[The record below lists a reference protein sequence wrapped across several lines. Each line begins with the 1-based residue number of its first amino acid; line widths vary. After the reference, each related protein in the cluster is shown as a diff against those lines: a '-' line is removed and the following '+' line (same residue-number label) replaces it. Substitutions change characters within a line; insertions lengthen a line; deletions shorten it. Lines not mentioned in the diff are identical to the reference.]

1 MNSRTLARSLLLVV
15 AIAVAGAGARG
26 RAQAPQVPP
35 PAQPPQA
42 QSAQAPAPPAFRLST
57 TLVEVDATVTD
68 KNGSFVDSLTLTDFE
83 LLDEGVPQQIQVL
96 FRVAGSKVTT
106 LAPLPL
112 AATDAAG
119 GAANAGVPASP
130 DQAQLVQSKP
140 PQRVYI
146 LFFDQ
151 EHLDQNSFTRV
162 QQSAETFLA
171 AKFQEGDVG
180 GVLMGSTMV
189 GNRLTADRQTL
200 VAAVKTA
207 TLNPGQTI
215 LRNELALYP
224 RMAAAEAMRI
234 ALFDDQRILN
244 QVADRA
250 AREGPETSGRNS
262 PDLRPMIMEKSRQ
275 IVSQMQRSTATT
287 LKAMQGLLTGLAR
300 VPGRK
305 SVLFMTEGFF
315 FEESWADL
323 RILVGQAARANVRIY
338 TIDALGLRR
347 GSDGTEL
354 SSMNPLETTGQVPLG
369 AYNTTEEGP
378 NMLANDTGGYVIRK
392 TNDFAAAMTEIARDA
407 GSYYVLGFSPPES
420 ALTGR
425 FRDITVKVK
434 RSGLKVRAR
443 RGYLAAKAGGAVR
456 PAAEIGAP
464 AAAEMPVPP
473 PVRPVDAPKA
483 AAENPPP
490 APAEAAAGLSAP
502 LPTIAIPLRPDTNS
516 RVRDLAD
523 RRSASGEAKTLAT
536 KGWERYGVGDLE
548 GAETFL
554 AQAVAQPGAAPWVSY
569 ALGFAELGLR
579 KPDKAAESWE
589 RVRAAVPAF
598 TPVYLDL
605 TDAYLQMGNPARAI
619 DVLRAAE
626 QKWPKDIEILNA
638 LGTVQVRRGSSED
651 AIATFERA
659 IAADPKD
666 SLAYLNAAKTYELRY
681 YQLRRFSRP
690 QSRWMDDPQLRQKA
704 IENYETYLK
713 LGGPYEADAR
723 TALDRLRSDK

>member
-1 MNSRTLARSLLLVV
+1 MNSRTLIRFLLFLVPLAALGV
-15 AIAVAGAGARG
+15 GAHG
-26 RAQAPQVPP
+26 RAQAPQTPQA
-35 PAQPPQA
+35 AQPNQA
-42 QSAQAPAPPAFRLST
+42 QTPAPPAFRLST

-68 KNGSFVDSLTLTDFE
+68 RNGNFVDALTLDDFE
-83 LLDEGVPQQIQVL
+83 LLDQGEPQQIRVL
-96 FRVAGSKVTT
+96 FRVTGSKVTT

-112 AATDAAG
+112 AGTNVAT
-119 GAANAGVPASP
+119 NAGVPASP

-140 PQRVYI
+140 PQRVYV

-162 QQSAETFLA
+162 QRSAESFLST
-171 AKFQEGDVG
+171 KFQDGDVG

-189 GNRLTADRQTL
+189 GNRLTADRQAL

-215 LRNELALYP
+215 LRGELALYP

-234 ALFDDQRILN
+234 ALFDDQRILT

-250 AREGPETSGRNS
+250 AREGPEIAGRNA
-262 PDLRPMIMEKSRQ
+262 PDLRPLIMEKSRQ

-287 LKAMQGLLTGLAR
+287 LMAMQGLLNGLAR

-347 GSDGTEL
+347 NSDGTEL
-354 SSMNPLETTGQVPLG
+354 SSMNPLETGGQVPIG

-378 NMLANDTGGYVIRK
+378 NMLANDTGGYVIRR

-407 GSYYVLGFSPPES
+407 SSYYVLGFSPPDS
-420 ALTGR
+420 SLTGR
-425 FRDITVKVK
+425 FRELTVKVK
-434 RSGLKVRAR
+434 RSGVKVRAR
-443 RGYLAAKAGGAVR
+443 RGYLAAKPGGAAQV
-456 PAAEIGAP
+456 PAAISAPPVEPPAAP
-464 AAAEMPVPP
+464 AGRAGE
-473 PVRPVDAPKA
+473 APKA
-483 AAENPPP
+483 AAEPPP
-490 APAEAAAGLSAP
+490 VAAAEAAAGLSPP
-502 LPTIAIPLRPDTNS
+502 LPANAIPLRPDTSS
-516 RVRDLAD
+516 RVRDLAE

-536 KGWERYGVGDLE
+536 KGWERYGAGDLE

-554 AQAVAQPGAAPWVSY
+554 AQAVGQPGAAPWVSY

-589 RVRAAVPAF
+589 RVRTAVPAF
-598 TPVYLDL
+598 KPVYLDL
-605 TDAYLQMGNPARAI
+605 TDAYLQMGNPGRAI
-619 DVLRAAE
+619 ETLRAAE
-626 QKWPKDIEILNA
+626 QKWPKDIEVLNA
-638 LGTVQVRRGSSED
+638 IGTVQVRRGSSED

-690 QSRWMDDPQLRQKA
+690 QARWMDDPQLRQKA
-704 IENYETYLK
+704 IENYEAYLK

-723 TALDRLRSDK
+723 AALERLRSGK

>member
-1 MNSRTLARSLLLVV
+1 MNARTLTRLVPLIV
-15 AIAVAGAGARG
+15 VVAVAGAGARG
-26 RAQAPQVPP
+26 GPQGPQAPQ
-35 PAQPPQA
+35 AARPPQA
-42 QSAQAPAPPAFRLST
+42 PKPQAPAAPAFRLST

-68 KNGSFVDSLTLTDFE
+68 KNGNFVDALTLNDFE
-83 LLDEGVPQQIQVL
+83 LLDDGVPQQVQVL

-112 AATDAAG
+112 AATDAAP
-119 GAANAGVPASP
+119 NAGVPASP

-162 QQSAETFLA
+162 QRSAETFLA
-171 AKFQEGDVG
+171 TKFQEGDVG

-189 GNRLTADRQTL
+189 GNRLTTDRQAL

-224 RMAAAEAMRI
+224 RLAAAEAVRI

-244 QVADRA
+244 QAADRA
-250 AREGPETSGRNS
+250 AREGPETGGRNA

-275 IVSQMQRSTATT
+275 AVAQMQRSTATT
-287 LKAMQGLLTGLAR
+287 LKAMQGLLSGLAR

-347 GSDGTEL
+347 NADGTEL
-354 SSMNPLETTGQVPLG
+354 SSMNPLETAGQVPLG

-378 NMLANDTGGYVIRK
+378 NMLANDTGGYVIRR
-392 TNDFAAAMTEIARDA
+392 TNDFGAAMAEIARDA
-407 GSYYVLGFSPPES
+407 GSYYVLGFSPAES
-420 ALTGR
+420 SLTGQ
-425 FRDITVKVK
+425 FRELTVKVK
-434 RSGLKVRAR
+434 RSGLNVRAR
-443 RGYLAAKAGGAVR
+443 RGYLAAKPGGAAQV
-456 PAAEIGAP
+456 PAAVAAPPPETPVPPSGRAGEAPKTAAETPP
-464 AAAEMPVPP
+464 AAA
-473 PVRPVDAPKA
+473 
-483 AAENPPP
+483 
-490 APAEAAAGLSAP
+490 AEAAAGLSPP
-502 LPTIAIPLRPDTNS
+502 LPAVAIPLRPDTDS
-516 RVRDLAD
+516 RVRDLAG

-536 KGWERYGVGDLE
+536 NGWDRYGAGDLE
-548 GAETFL
+548 GAETL
-554 AQAVAQPGAAPWVSY
+554 LSQAVAQPGAAPWVSY

-598 TPVYLDL
+598 KPVYLDL
-605 TDAYLQMGNPARAI
+605 TDAYLQMGNPGRAI
-619 DVLRAAE
+619 ETLRAAE
-626 QKWPKDIEILNA
+626 QKWPKDIEVLNA
-638 LGTVQVRRGSSED
+638 LGTVQVRRGSNED

-659 IAADPKD
+659 IAADPRD

-690 QSRWMDDPQLRQKA
+690 QSRWMDDPELRQKA
-704 IENYETYLK
+704 IANYETYLK

-723 TALDRLRSDK
+723 AALDRLRSGK